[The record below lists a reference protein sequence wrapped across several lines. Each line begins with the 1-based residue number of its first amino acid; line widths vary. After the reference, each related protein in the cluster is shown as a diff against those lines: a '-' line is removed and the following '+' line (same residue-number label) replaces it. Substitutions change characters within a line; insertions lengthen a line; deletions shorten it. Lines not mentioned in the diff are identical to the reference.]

1 MRRKKEFFT
10 RFGERL
16 DIPREALPG
25 GFGLSM
31 SGQNELT
38 VRGCRQILAY
48 GANCIA
54 LSLGKVALLVEGQG
68 LLCTV
73 FEAGSVTVQGLICKV
88 SFEEGRSIHET

>member
-38 VRGCRQILAY
+38 VRGCRKILSY
-48 GANCIA
+48 GADRIS
-54 LSLGKVALLVEGQG
+54 LSLGKVTLTVEGIG

-73 FEAGSVTVQGLICKV
+73 FEAGSVTVQGLICKIG
-88 SFEEGRSIHET
+88 FDKGRGTYEN

>member
-1 MRRKKEFFT
+1 MRQKKAFFA
-10 RFGERL
+10 RFSERL

-38 VRGCRQILAY
+38 ARGCRKILSY
-48 GANCIA
+48 GADRIVLCLGGVV
-54 LSLGKVALLVEGQG
+54 LSVEGEG

-73 FEAGSVTVQGLICKV
+73 FEAGNVTVQGLILRIG
-88 SFEEGRSIHET
+88 FDEGKGADES

>member
-1 MRRKKEFFT
+1 MRRKKELFA

-38 VRGCRQILAY
+38 VRGCRKILSY
-48 GANCIA
+48 GADRIS
-54 LSLGKVALLVEGQG
+54 LSLGRVVLLIEGEG

-73 FEAGSVTVQGLICKV
+73 FEAGSVTVQGFIARIG
-88 SFEEGRSIHET
+88 FDEGRYADED

>member
-1 MRRKKEFFT
+1 MRRRKEFLA

-25 GFGLSM
+25 GFGLSL

-38 VRGCRQILAY
+38 VRGCRRILSY
-48 GANCIA
+48 GSECIR
-54 LSLGKVALLVEGQG
+54 LSLGRTALSVTGER

-73 FEAGSVTVQGLICKV
+73 FEAGNVTVEGRICAIA
-88 SFEEGRSIHET
+88 FEEEEKKRV